1 MKRKMM
7 SAAFVGIVMFLLSC
21 FLYTGWLERKL
32 AGTSETPAAVLLNE
46 IEQLTADESGR
57 HPAAEQIAKLR
68 LQIQAQ
74 SGREAADAFRQ
85 MAVAFGGFFAFWI
98 GLVIIYLYWKVLSP
112 FGRLEQ
118 YAAEIAKGNLETS
131 LPYERTNFFGE
142 FTWAFDHMRR
152 EILKARQ
159 TQAQAVEENKTIIAT
174 LSHDIKTPIA
184 SIRAY
189 AEGLEAHLE
198 EGAEGRWRYLQV
210 IMRKCDEVTSLTN
223 DLVLHSLSEL
233 EKLEIRVETAEIS
246 ALLEGILSDLE
257 YRNLH
262 ILNRF
267 DASYVEVDAKRL
279 AQVIENILNNARKYA
294 PDAVVDV
301 WTQSEVSEHM
311 YEIHIRDHG
320 PGVLPED
327 MPFLFDKF
335 YRGKNVENEPGSGL
349 GLYIVS
355 YIMRRMDGEVRLLN
369 RTSGLEVI
377 LRLPVS

>member
-46 IEQLTADESGR
+46 IEQLTADELGR

-74 SGREAADAFRQ
+74 SGRDAADAFRQ

-301 WTQSEVSEHM
+301 WTRSEVSEHM

>member
-7 SAAFVGIVMFLLSC
+7 SAAFGGIVMFLLSC
-21 FLYTGWLERKL
+21 ILYTGWLERKL

-68 LQIQAQ
+68 SQIQAQ
-74 SGREAADAFRQ
+74 SGRDAADAFRQ

-355 YIMRRMDGEVRLLN
+355 YIMRRRDGEVRLLN